1 MHSCCVTT
9 ADIKSFLDSK
19 GIPYRSHGFPS
30 SMDITECFTPG
41 DERGELMLDFLTEIL
56 EFSRSAPPE
65 LKAGVLEVLKQPGC
79 SREVDGR
86 VMFNSNMEALVI
98 DPGL

>member
-1 MHSCCVTT
+1 
-9 ADIKSFLDSK
+9 
-19 GIPYRSHGFPS
+19 
-30 SMDITECFTPG
+30 MDITECFTPG